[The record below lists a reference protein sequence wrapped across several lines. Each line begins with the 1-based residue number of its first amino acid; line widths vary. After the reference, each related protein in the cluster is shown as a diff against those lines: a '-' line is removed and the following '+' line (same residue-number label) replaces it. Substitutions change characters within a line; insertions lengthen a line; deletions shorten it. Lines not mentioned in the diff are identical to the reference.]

1 MTNSAPTLD
10 AASASLLPPVVEAER
25 TPAWAAVLS
34 LTVGVFGLVTAEF
47 LPASLLT
54 PIAADLGISV
64 GTAGQAVTATAVVA
78 AIAGPAIVVGTGT
91 LDRRL
96 IVWGLS
102 ALLVLSNVLAA
113 VASNIWILLAARVAL
128 GVALGGVWSLA
139 AALALRLVPGHLMPR
154 AMTLIFTGVSAATVC
169 APALGAYLGDLW
181 GWRAAFMM
189 AGGIGV
195 VALLIQFATLPRMPS
210 TDAPGLD
217 TFVEL
222 LRRPR
227 IRLGLITILFLIS
240 GHFAGFT
247 YMRAFLEQ
255 ITRLNVQT
263 LSLVL
268 LAFGVAGFFGN
279 LAGGFVV
286 ERSTRF
292 GVALGA
298 LLLSGTA
305 FLLLA
310 YGASTEI
317 AIAATAAWGFAFG
330 VIPVSVQT
338 WNAQAAPDH
347 AESAGALLV
356 TTFQIAI
363 STGAI
368 VGGVLVDMAGS
379 PGAIGF
385 AGIAA
390 LAGGLIIL
398 TFGRGGSA
406 RAT

>member
-1 MTNSAPTLD
+1 MTNNAPTMD
-10 AASASLLPPVVEAER
+10 AASASLLPANEAER

-78 AIAGPAIVVGTGT
+78 AVAGPAIVIGTGAI
-91 LDRRL
+91 DRRM
-96 IVWGLS
+96 IVWGLT

-113 VASNIWILLAARVAL
+113 VASNVWILLIARATL
-128 GVALGGVWSLA
+128 GIALGGVWSLA
-139 AALALRLVPGHLMPR
+139 GALALRLVPPHLLPR

-181 GWRAAFMM
+181 GWRSAFIM
-189 AGGIGV
+189 AGGIGM
-195 VALLIQFATLPRMPS
+195 VALLIQLITLPRLPA
-210 TDAPGLD
+210 TDSPGLS
-217 TFVEL
+217 TFAML

-227 IRLGLITILFLIS
+227 ILVGLVTIIFMIS

-255 ITRLNVQT
+255 IARLDVHM

-279 LAGGFVV
+279 LAGGAITDRSPRMGVV
-286 ERSTRF
+286 
-292 GVALGA
+292 LGA
-298 LLLSGTA
+298 LLMAATA
-305 FLLLA
+305 FVMVA
-310 YGASTEI
+310 YGASVPV
-317 AIAATAAWGFAFG
+317 AIAATATWGFAFG
-330 VIPVSVQT
+330 AIPVSIQT
-338 WNAQAAPDH
+338 WNAQAASDH

-363 STGAI
+363 ALGAI
-368 VGGVLVDMAGS
+368 IGGVLVDMMGTL
-379 PGAIGF
+379 GAIGYG
-385 AGIAA
+385 GIAA
-390 LAGGLIIL
+390 LVGGVIMLA
-398 TFGRGGSA
+398 FARGVP
-406 RAT
+406 RAV